1 MGTMTVSATGT
12 ATSMTGSFG
21 DSCAWDRLWQ
31 TVRGRR
37 THSGAA
43 LKDDAFDEGED
54 AVAMSNVLTLAAQ
67 TVEHSRSLPFSAE
80 TFGAVALIAFGAL
93 LGLTWS
99 FRNTSN
105 RHR

>member
-1 MGTMTVSATGT
+1 
-12 ATSMTGSFG
+12 MTGSFG
-21 DSCAWDRLWQ
+21 DSGASDRLWQ

-37 THSGAA
+37 ARTGAA
-43 LKDDAFDEGED
+43 LKDAVDEGED
-54 AVAMSNVLTLAAQ
+54 AVAMSNVLTLAAE

>member
-1 MGTMTVSATGT
+1 
-12 ATSMTGSFG
+12 MTGSFG

-43 LKDDAFDEGED
+43 LKDAVDEGED
-54 AVAMSNVLTLAAQ
+54 AVAMSNVLTLAAE